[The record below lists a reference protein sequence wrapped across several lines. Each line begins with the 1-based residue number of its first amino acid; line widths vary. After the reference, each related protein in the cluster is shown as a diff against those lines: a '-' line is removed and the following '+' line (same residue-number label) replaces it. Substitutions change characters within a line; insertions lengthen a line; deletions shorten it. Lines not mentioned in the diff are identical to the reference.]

1 MIIVFDTNVYRSW
14 YGHPNLT
21 PEAVKEKVAELTELE
36 KRKGI
41 TPLMSSTV
49 AMELLSHLQDESSTN
64 YRSCLLASQAIYY
77 HTGNEKEF
85 RLLPL
90 PEVQIAKE
98 YFNQQYIEA
107 ENTQNAIGQILYNIA
122 CNPTEDTVRDN
133 INSIRQITEFL
144 STAEDSLADE
154 VDSLIVNKVT
164 PEQYK
169 NWISSDHFK
178 ICTAQAM
185 LCAVYMRMNGVT
197 KEQAMKKVSDSM
209 IKRYIKSHPVALQ
222 FRSHFW
228 SCFLNEGF
236 DLRKK
241 KRANS
246 IWDEFIMACAGRSIN
261 DEPIRIVTREKNIH
275 KAAEEVSCSDFF
287 MTPEQ
292 YKKYLDSE

>member
-1 MIIVFDTNVYRSW
+1 MIVVFDTNVYRSW
-14 YGHPNLT
+14 CGHPNLT
-21 PEAVKEKVAELTELE
+21 PEAVKEKITELTEQE
-36 KRKGI
+36 KRKGV

-64 YRSCLLASQAIYY
+64 YRSCLLASQAIYC
-77 HTGNEKEF
+77 HTGNEEEF

-98 YFNQQYIEA
+98 YFKKRYIEA

-122 CNPTEDTVRDN
+122 CNPTKDTVRDN
-133 INSIRQITEFL
+133 MDSIRQITEFL
-144 STAEDSLADE
+144 STAEDFLADE
-154 VDSLIVNKVT
+154 VDSFIDKVP

-169 NWISSDHFK
+169 KWISSDCFK
-178 ICTAQAM
+178 RCTAQAM

-197 KEQAMKKVSDSM
+197 QEQAMKVVSNSM
-209 IKRYIKSHPVALQ
+209 IERYIESHATALQ
-222 FRSHFW
+222 FRYHFW

-246 IWDEFIMACAGRSIN
+246 IWDESIMGCAGRFIN
-261 DEPIRIVTREKNIH
+261 DEPIRIVTGEKNIH